1 MKNHRTFR
9 PETLRLRGTKTDW
22 FRNCPK
28 NVDPEL
34 CFEFCRTMTCWE
46 YPNNWPKLNPKI
58 DELLTRSRRGAEL
71 TREGLRTGSIDLNRI
86 FVIYVVLPVKNRK
99 KLIISP

>member
-1 MKNHRTFR
+1 MKLFYFLPAFVLSGAPVPN
-9 PETLRLRGTKTDW
+9 PERIDLPE
-22 FRNCPK
+22 NCPK

-46 YPNNWPKLNPKI
+46 YPNNWPKLNPKV

-71 TREGLRTGSIDLNRI
+71 TREGLRTGSIDFRC
-86 FVIYVVLPVKNRK
+86 YE
-99 KLIISP
+99 S